1 MFPREGGE
9 PVWAPAVAGE
19 QEDASDYLTGID
31 QSLVRLFWT
40 EPEADHSATVPRHA
54 GMENHAR

>member
-1 MFPREGGE
+1 MFPREGGD
-9 PVWAPAVAGE
+9 PVRAPAFAGE

-40 EPEADHSATVPRHA
+40 EREADRLAIVTRHA